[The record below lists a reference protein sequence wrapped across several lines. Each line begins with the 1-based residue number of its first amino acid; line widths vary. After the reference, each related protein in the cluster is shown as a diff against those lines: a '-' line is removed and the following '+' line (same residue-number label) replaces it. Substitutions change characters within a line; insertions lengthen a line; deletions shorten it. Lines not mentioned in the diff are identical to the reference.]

1 MFEPLS
7 RLFRGDPAKVRR
19 ALDVFQRTTCS
30 DLEQLDRAYAAG
42 DRASIG
48 RLMHKMRSGCMQ
60 VGEDAAAEAIQAVE
74 RTLHAAAESDAF
86 ARAFAF
92 ARDELDRVQA
102 RVAAYLSTESET
114 GEG

>member
-1 MFEPLS
+1 
-7 RLFRGDPAKVRR
+7 
-19 ALDVFQRTTCS
+19 
-30 DLEQLDRAYAAG
+30 
-42 DRASIG
+42 
-48 RLMHKMRSGCMQ
+48 MHKMRSGCMQ
-60 VGEDAAAEAIQAVE
+60 VGEDAAAEAIQTVE